1 MVCPGGYERAIAS
14 ALRKHRAA
22 LQLPAEEDPPAGP
35 GQGVAGHLSG
45 DLTLLS
51 FVYAA
56 DLDSEWRGLPQ
67 LAWPAQTRR
76 TRRTAEGC
84 PPLLGAR
91 R

>member
-22 LQLPAEEDPPAGP
+22 LQLPTETGPSAEP
-35 GQGVAGHLSG
+35 GHLSG

-56 DLDSEWRGLPQ
+56 DLESEWRGLPQ

-76 TRRTAEGC
+76 TRRTAGVA
-84 PPLLGAR
+84 PVGAR